1 MSTQCDNIEMSVF
14 CGSASYQL
22 LSQYEISIEIGFA
35 IIKTQSYLKI
45 SSDESLILLLKFKW
59 DINSLKET
67 FDAYNDPEKFLLEN
81 SIIPKE
87 TVTTDS
93 LECSICCFEGKLLS
107 LTCGHQACGDCWKQY
122 LEGKIQDGEALLEC
136 MDSSCTLLICL
147 MSIVNDDELNAS
159 YRKLMIDSYVEG
171 SFDMTW
177 CAKECGMA
185 IKRLQLSDTAPVACS
200 CGSVF
205 CFSCE
210 RASHLPATC
219 RQMQLWEKKCATM
232 PPPGKSDSSDSTTQ
246 EWLVTNTKGCPR
258 CSTLIEKNGGC
269 SHMKCPNKKCRF
281 SFCWKCHESWSK
293 HKFSCDKKKLAALQS
308 RVNQE
313 VNFKVF
319 QLYFEKIEKQ
329 KKKLKQEGSLPEFS
343 KLLVECRQTLIHS
356 YIFAFY
362 LSRGDYF
369 TKFEQIQRRL
379 EQRTD
384 ELSRVLDELSGNEE
398 SMRNVEQAGQNCQD
412 TQSEFVKY
420 CSAGS
425 RFEDLD
431 GKGHTALLD
440 LTRDD
445 EDKFRAHK
453 APKQLVR
460 PLKVDMRVKWPA
472 LYGKQLLVLL

>member
-1 MSTQCDNIEMSVF
+1 MSSQCDNIEMSVLRN
-14 CGSASYQL
+14 STPYQV
-22 LSQYEISIEIGFA
+22 LSQYEIATVIGSV
-35 IIKTQSYLKI
+35 IIKAMHYLKLTP
-45 SSDESLILLLKFKW
+45 DQCLTLLLKFKW
-59 DINSLKET
+59 DLDSLKET
-67 FDAYNDPEKFLLEN
+67 FDAFNDTQKFLLEN
-81 SIIPKE
+81 HIVPRE
-87 TVTTDS
+87 TVVMGFP
-93 LECSICCFEGKLLS
+93 ECSICCFEGKLLS
-107 LTCGHQACGDCWKQY
+107 LACGHQACEDCWKQY
-122 LEGKIQDGEALLEC
+122 LKQKVQDGEALLEC
-136 MDSSCTLLICL
+136 MDSSCKLLIDVKF
-147 MSIVNDDELNAS
+147 IVRYKELEAS
-159 YRKLMIDSYVEG
+159 NRKLVIDSYVES

-246 EWLVTNTKGCPR
+246 EWLVINTKGCPR

-293 HKFSCDKKKLAALQS
+293 HKFSCDKKKLSALQS

-329 KKKLKQEGSLPEFS
+329 KKKLKQEGSLPESS

-369 TKFEQIQRRL
+369 TKFEQIQKIL
-379 EQRTD
+379 EQRTN

-412 TQSEFVKY
+412 TQSEYMWNFMVFH
-420 CSAGS
+420 
-425 RFEDLD
+425 R
-431 GKGHTALLD
+431 
-440 LTRDD
+440 
-445 EDKFRAHK
+445 
-453 APKQLVR
+453 LVT
-460 PLKVDMRVKWPA
+460 D
-472 LYGKQLLVLL
+472 